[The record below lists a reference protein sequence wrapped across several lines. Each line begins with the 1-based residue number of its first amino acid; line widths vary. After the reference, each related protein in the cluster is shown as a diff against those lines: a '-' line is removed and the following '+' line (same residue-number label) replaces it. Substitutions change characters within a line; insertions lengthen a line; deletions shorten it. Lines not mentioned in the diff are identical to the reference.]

1 MTKGPELTRVGITG
15 HMNLTSPTVDLV
27 RDAIRDV
34 LSQYVPGGLTG
45 ISCLAA
51 GADTIFALVVAELGG
66 RLEVVLPSPLY
77 RERKI
82 PLDQLATFD
91 RLTTAAERVR
101 VLPFAEPDRRAYEAA
116 NTTLLDSSEVL
127 VAVWDGRTPADR
139 GGTGAVVVA
148 ARERG
153 LPVHII
159 WPEGARRT

>member
-66 RLEVVLPSPLY
+66 RTMAE
-77 RERKI
+77 
-82 PLDQLATFD
+82 
-91 RLTTAAERVR
+91 LTAEEKNRTSH
-101 VLPFAEPDRRAYEAA
+101 RA
-116 NTTLLDSSEVL
+116 
-127 VAVWDGRTPADR
+127 R
-139 GGTGAVVVA
+139 A
-148 ARERG
+148 ARALAPALMELVNARLGETERIG
-153 LPVHII
+153 
-159 WPEGARRT
+159 G